1 MHGLTS
7 RVVYGRRVVISEPQ
21 AGRPEADKQ
30 LVIWCRLRYRSL
42 GVKLCASERRAA
54 ARVRRRGPATCVQK
68 AVAVWCLVPWELNR
82 MCCSYRRDVMTEDGP
97 AWLIQDS
104 ADSVSLGRL
113 PHPQLLTPAPLVAAR
128 GTTPSYSQ
136 VL

>member
-1 MHGLTS
+1 MLM
-7 RVVYGRRVVISEPQ
+7 YGCRVVISEPQ

-54 ARVRRRGPATCVQK
+54 AQVRRRGPATCVQK

-82 MCCSYRRDVMTEDGP
+82 MCCRYSHDVMTEAGS
-97 AWLIQDS
+97 AWLI
-104 ADSVSLGRL
+104 
-113 PHPQLLTPAPLVAAR
+113 
-128 GTTPSYSQ
+128 
-136 VL
+136 